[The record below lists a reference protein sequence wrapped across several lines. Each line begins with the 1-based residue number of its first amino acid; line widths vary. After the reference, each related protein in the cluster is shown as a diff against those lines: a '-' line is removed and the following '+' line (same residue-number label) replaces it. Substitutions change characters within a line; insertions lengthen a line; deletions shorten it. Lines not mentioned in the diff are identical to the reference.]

1 MAYAMT
7 PLLNPLRPNSGRRH
21 VRWHQ
26 LHGSATA
33 LALAECMHNDSRL
46 YVVVTAGAR
55 EMERLAAEI
64 AFFQGGKQATQAL
77 MPLPDWEILPYD
89 LFSPP
94 PGHHLAAAADP
105 VRAAGRARGLPDT
118 RGRTR
123 CCSVYPRW
131 PSCGDGRLT
140 CQWDRR

>member
-1 MAYAMT
+1 MT
-7 PLLNPLRPNSGRRH
+7 PLLKLLRPNSGRRH

-55 EMERLAAEI
+55 EMESLAAEI
-64 AFFQGGKQATQAL
+64 AFFQGGRAATQAL

-89 LFSPP
+89 LFSPHPDITSRRQLKQGLQP
-94 PGHHLAAAADP
+94 P
-105 VRAAGRARGLPDT
+105 RGDI
-118 RGRTR
+118 GM
-123 CCSVYPRW
+123 
-131 PSCGDGRLT
+131 GGE
-140 CQWDRR
+140 